1 MTVMVL
7 GGTRGIGLAISQE
20 FAARGRPVAMV
31 YRSDT
36 EAAQAAADSI
46 GESPTVITQADVSD
60 PAQLARA
67 YDEAEKLG
75 PVDCIVHSAVLYLL
89 GSAIDG
95 KLEDLDKAWGVGPRA
110 FLAAA
115 QLARNRMTDGGH
127 LIAIGSVA
135 SMPRYSPGYGILG
148 PAKSAIDHLVVQLGV
163 ELAPQGIHVNCVA
176 TGTVDGHFVQEHPRA
191 DRYREA
197 IGKKTPLGRI
207 GTEQDVARAVA
218 MLTSSDADWIVGQTI
233 IADGGMS
240 LHV

>member
-31 YRSDT
+31 YRSDDD
-36 EAAQAAADSI
+36 AAKSAAESI
-46 GESPTVITQADVSD
+46 TKSPTTISRADVSD
-60 PAQLARA
+60 PSQLARA

-95 KLEDLDKAWGVGPRA
+95 KLEDLDKAWAVGPRA

-115 QLARNRMTDGGH
+115 QLARQRMTEGGH
-127 LIAIGSVA
+127 LLAVGSVA
-135 SMPRYSPGYGILG
+135 SIPRYASGYGILG
-148 PAKSAIDHLVVQLGV
+148 PAKCAIDHLVVQLGV
-163 ELAPQGIHVNCVA
+163 ELAPLGIRVNCVA
-176 TGTVDGHFVQEHPRA
+176 TGTVDGHFVQQNPRA
-191 DRYREA
+191 DRYREV

-207 GTEQDVARAVA
+207 GTEQDVARAVVMMA
-218 MLTSSDADWIVGQTI
+218 SSDADWIVGQTI
-233 IADGGMS
+233 IADGGMA
-240 LHV
+240 LHL